1 MSVGLNLITFR
12 YVKAGVNMRHFPSKL
27 IALGMALAL
36 GILPDFNIVTAQQPA
51 LPTPAQQYTVN
62 DLTPAG
68 STTSTAAAISGAQ
81 QVGGAGFTA
90 TTAAGQPVVIHA
102 MLWNGGAASAI
113 DLGAGTATAV
123 DAVAQVGSANNHAAL
138 WRGTAASRV
147 DLNPARWEQ
156 SVASGIGGG
165 RQVGSATR
173 QVLCTAKKGKCLD
186 GTKIEIHPFMWAGS
200 ADTAVDLTPLV
211 LGFGA
216 GRALGT
222 DGVQQVGY
230 GQQVIGNNAFSG
242 AFAVLWTGTA
252 DSAINLN
259 PPDSIESQARAV
271 AGGQQVGFGYYPHR
285 ALLWSSSAESVVD
298 LHPAGYTSSEA
309 NATNGI
315 QQAGT
320 GFIGDVD
327 APTVQSHALVWSGS
341 AASVIDLN
349 QFLPPGYTDA
359 AATGIDASGTVVG
372 WASKGPRDNPAN
384 VHAVMWI
391 PGTSGATFAQSLA
404 LSQPTVVAGNGVQAT
419 VRLSLPAPEGG
430 ANVTLTNAIIQPSG
444 ATGATPL
451 SVEIPPYVLVEAGQ
465 RSASFNVNTAVTT
478 LDGFNRAYLVDLQA
492 AYGGSATNATL
503 AVNPPLYLSSL
514 AVAPATIAGG
524 NSAVATLA
532 LSGAAPT
539 GGALVTLASDN
550 PAAVVPAN
558 VLVPAGQTGTT
569 VVVRTNAVTT
579 STPVKLTATYGNLIS
594 TTGTTT
600 LIVTPPPVQT
610 DTVAIQRAEYIVSKR
625 QLAVQATS
633 TSQTARLTVSVTA
646 TGQVIGILSNRG
658 GGRYDGTF
666 NLTTNPQNVTVISSL
681 NGRASRAVTAK

>member
-1 MSVGLNLITFR
+1 
-12 YVKAGVNMRHFPSKL
+12 MRHFPSKL
-27 IALGMALAL
+27 IAIAMSAAIGF
-36 GILPDFNIVTAQQPA
+36 LPTWDVVTAQEPSPA
-51 LPTPAQQYTVN
+51 TPVQQYTVI

-68 STTSTAAAISGAQ
+68 SNTSSAAAISGPQ
-81 QVGGAGFTA
+81 QVGNAGFIA
-90 TTAAGQPVVIHA
+90 TTVAGQPVVNHA
-102 MLWNGGAASAI
+102 MLWNGGAAGAI

-123 DAVAQVGSANNHAAL
+123 DSDAQVGSANNHAAL

-147 DLNPARWEQ
+147 DLNPARWDQ

-173 QVLCTAKKGKCLD
+173 QVPCTAKKGKCLD
-186 GTKIEIHPFMWAGS
+186 GAKIEIHPFMWAGS

-216 GRALGT
+216 GRALST
-222 DGVQQVGY
+222 DGIQQVGY

-271 AGGQQVGFGYYPHR
+271 AGGQQVGFGYYPHH
-285 ALLWSSSAESVVD
+285 ALLWTGSAESVVD

-309 NATNGI
+309 NATNGV
-315 QQAGT
+315 QQAGA
-320 GFIGDVD
+320 GFIGDMD
-327 APTVQSHALVWSGS
+327 APTSQSHALVWSGS
-341 AASVIDLN
+341 AASAVDLN

-359 AATGIDASGTVVG
+359 AATGIDAGGTVVG
-372 WASKGPRDNPAN
+372 WASKGPRNNPAN
-384 VHAVMWI
+384 VHAMMWV
-391 PGTSGATFAQSLA
+391 PGTAGATFAQSLA

-419 VRLSLPAPEGG
+419 VMLSLPAPEGG
-430 ANVTLTNAIIQPSG
+430 ATVTLTNAIIQPSG
-444 ATGATPL
+444 ATGAAPL
-451 SVEIPPYVLVEAGQ
+451 SVEMPPYVIVGAGE

-478 LDGFNRAYLVDLQA
+478 LDGFNRAYLVDIQA
-492 AYGGSATNATL
+492 AYGGTKTNAIL
-503 AVNPPLYLSSL
+503 SVDPPLYLSSL

-524 NSAVATLA
+524 NSAVATIV
-532 LSGAAPT
+532 LSGSAPT
-539 GGALVTLASDN
+539 GGALVALASDN

-558 VLVPAGQTGTT
+558 VLVAAGQTGATF
-569 VVVRTNAVTT
+569 VVRTNAVTA
-579 STPVKLTATYGNLIS
+579 STPVRLTATYGNLIPA
-594 TTGTTT
+594 TGTAT
-600 LIVTPPPVQT
+600 LVVTPPPAQT
-610 DTVAIQRAEYIVSKR
+610 DTVAIQRVEYIVSKR

-633 TSQTARLTVSVTA
+633 TSQTATLTVSVTA
-646 TGQVIGILSNRG
+646 TGQVIGTLSNRG

-666 NLTTNPQNVTVISSL
+666 NLPTNPQNVTVTSSL